1 MSDKHDMLSHTLDS
15 MLLIV
20 STVCQDH
27 LNSMVEN
34 ALRVQVFFFHPATL
48 AALSNQ
54 VGHTVEI
61 VSTLC
66 SDTLIMLLKQI

>member
-1 MSDKHDMLSHTLDS
+1 MSDKHDMLSHTRDS
-15 MLLIV
+15 MLLII
-20 STVCQDH
+20 STVWQTH
-27 LNSMVEN
+27 LNSMVKN

-66 SDTLIMLLKQI
+66 SDTLIVLLKQI